1 MKDRTRIED
10 SLALA
15 KELLNLQQLTVAQYG
30 LQWRHI
36 GISAQHEYP
45 IEASLLGELAGID
58 LECRLTADGTALAQ
72 IAPVASVA
80 DQCLLTTPQRILG
93 EKMLAGLGLRLD
105 PKSRGFRK
113 LMYRLFADSRR
124 RARKGAAALGRN
136 TCADA
141 AGSSTSGR
149 PSRTH
154 AGRADTR
161 LHGGPR
167 QGSNL
172 LARSTVT

>member
-15 KELLNLQQLTVAQYG
+15 KELLNLKQLTVAQYG

-80 DQCLLTTPQRILG
+80 DQCLLTAPQRILQSCDD
-93 EKMLAGLGLRLD
+93 GLTIATILLRL
-105 PKSRGFRK
+105 
-113 LMYRLFADSRR
+113 RLVATDDVAPTFDCYL
-124 RARKGAAALGRN
+124 LGK
-136 TCADA
+136 
-141 AGSSTSGR
+141 
-149 PSRTH
+149 
-154 AGRADTR
+154 
-161 LHGGPR
+161 
-167 QGSNL
+167 
-172 LARSTVT
+172 